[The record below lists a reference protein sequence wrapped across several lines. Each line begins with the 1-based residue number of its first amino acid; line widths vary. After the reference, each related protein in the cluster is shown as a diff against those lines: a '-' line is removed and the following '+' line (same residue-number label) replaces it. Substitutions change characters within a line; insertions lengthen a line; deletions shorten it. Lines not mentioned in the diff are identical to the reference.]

1 MISKKHMRLCVTLLV
16 LNVALIWGN
25 SLLPGEISASL
36 SNWVKNL
43 LSRVFPL
50 GGTGGGGLVR
60 KLAHFT
66 EFACLGFLSG
76 YLSGMFLRNR
86 FLSVL
91 GGFAVACVDETI
103 QRFVPGR
110 CASFRDVG
118 IDLCGIIFGML
129 LLYAGLFIQKHL
141 KNLEET
147 T

>member
-1 MISKKHMRLCVTLLV
+1 MRMKSKKRLYITLLV

-25 SLLPGEISASL
+25 SLLPGEISTAV

-43 LSRVFPL
+43 LSRFLPL
-50 GGTGGGGLVR
+50 GGSGGGGLIR
-60 KLAHFT
+60 KLGHFT

-76 YLSGMFLRNR
+76 CLAGKRKW

-91 GGFAVACVDETI
+91 GCLAVACVDETI

-110 CASFRDVG
+110 CASVRDVA
-118 IDLCGIIFGML
+118 IDFSGVIFGML
-129 LLYAGLFIQKHL
+129 LLCAGLFIQKHL
-141 KNLEET
+141 NNLEET